1 MRMKAIALA
10 ILSLAAV
17 SAAQA
22 ESKVS
27 GFYVGGGIGSTDF
40 DSDESVDGKADGSA
54 LKLIAG
60 YQFNRIVG
68 IEAQYNKY
76 GDIKFTNPVNT
87 WSPTALS
94 INANLGY
101 SFDNGFRP
109 YGLIGLSALDLSE
122 KTQTLE
128 DDQGTAIHFG
138 LGLEYAQPTLNGL
151 AFRVGYDSEIFGI
164 RTTYVENS
172 SVVTKDV
179 AYSIGALYAGVTYK
193 F

>member
-1 MRMKAIALA
+1 MRRKAITLT
-10 ILSLAAV
+10 ILSFAAV
-17 SAAQA
+17 STAHA
-22 ESKVS
+22 ESNVQ
-27 GFYVGGGIGSTDF
+27 GFYIGGGVGSTDF

-60 YQFNRIVG
+60 YQFNLIVG

-76 GDIKFTNPVNT
+76 GDIKLTNPVNT
-87 WSPTALS
+87 WSPTTLS

-109 YGLIGLSALDLSE
+109 YGLVGISTLDLSE
-122 KTQTLE
+122 TAQTLE

-138 LGLEYAQPTLNGL
+138 LGLEYAPPVLAGL
-151 AFRVGYDSEIFGI
+151 AFRIGYDSEIFSI
-164 RTTYVENS
+164 STIDEQNS
-172 SVVTKDV
+172 IVSNKGMV
-179 AYSIGALYAGVTYK
+179 YSIGAAYAGVTYK

>member
-1 MRMKAIALA
+1 
-10 ILSLAAV
+10 
-17 SAAQA
+17 
-22 ESKVS
+22 
-27 GFYVGGGIGSTDF
+27 
-40 DSDESVDGKADGSA
+40 
-54 LKLIAG
+54 
-60 YQFNRIVG
+60 
-68 IEAQYNKY
+68 
-76 GDIKFTNPVNT
+76 
-87 WSPTALS
+87 TALS

-138 LGLEYAQPTLNGL
+138 LGLEYAPPTLNGL

-179 AYSIGALYAGVTYK
+179 AY
-193 F
+193 